1 MIFSIT
7 FIIHAHLRVS
17 CDHENFDFSNI
28 KCIPHK
34 VNYSKIVDVSSQ
46 NLDEYFR
53 NYSNLELR
61 MKI

>member
-17 CDHENFDFSNI
+17 CSHENFVFSN
-28 KCIPHK
+28 IPHK

-53 NYSNLELR
+53 NYSNLRLR